1 MNERFDIAV
10 VGAGAAGLAAAVKA
24 ERAGARVVL
33 LEARD
38 RIGGRIFTHRDPLCA
53 TPIEL
58 GAEFVHGKSPH
69 FWRQLDRSGLRAA
82 RVGGHH
88 KCLDEGSYVECDDVV
103 GQLSTVLDAV
113 RLDTDRPVSEIL
125 AEAGLDSRAR
135 DRVVSYIEGFNAATA
150 GRASTIALQRQQKA
164 EAAIEGD
171 SSFRVLDGYESV
183 PLSLYRELAEP
194 ERTVRLNMI
203 VRAADWRPG
212 DVELKVEPAFG
223 GELTTVR
230 AGKVILTVPI
240 AVLRA
245 GAIDFHPEPPGLADA
260 LSRMET
266 GQAFRITLRFRRRFW
281 EDRNELKDLGFV
293 HAHGQPFPTWWTQNP
308 SEAPLLTAW
317 AGGPAAERIL
327 DAGRPL
333 ETAIATCAAVFQTN
347 PDIVREELCASYFH
361 DWRADQFS
369 RGAYTWVAAGALAA
383 LEKLTRP
390 IENTI
395 FIAGE
400 ATDTEG
406 HWGTVHGAIA
416 SGERAAGQAMRGN
429 LTRV

>member
-1 MNERFDIAV
+1 MNGLFDIAV

-24 ERAGARVVL
+24 ERAGARVVV
-33 LEARD
+33 LEARN

-69 FWRQLDRSGLRAA
+69 LWRQLDRSGLRAA
-82 RVGGHH
+82 RVSGDH
-88 KCLDEGSYVECDDVV
+88 KCLDEGSYVECDNVV
-103 GQLSTVLDAV
+103 DQFSTVLNHA
-113 RLDTDRPVSEIL
+113 RLDTDRPVSEVL
-125 AEAGLDSRAR
+125 ADAGLDSRAR
-135 DRVVSYIEGFNAATA
+135 NRVVSYIEGFNAATA
-150 GRASTIALQRQQKA
+150 SRASTMALQRQRKA
-164 EAAIEGD
+164 EDDIEGD

-194 ERTVRLNMI
+194 DRTVRLSTI
-203 VRAADWRPG
+203 VRAVEWRPG
-212 DVELKVEPAFG
+212 EVELRIESALG
-223 GELTTVR
+223 GDLATIR
-230 AGKVILTVPI
+230 AGKVIVTVPI

-245 GAIDFHPEPPGLADA
+245 GAPEFHPEPAGLADA
-260 LSRMET
+260 LSQMET
-266 GQAFRITLRFRRRFW
+266 GQALRITLRFRRRFW

-293 HAHGQPFPTWWTQNP
+293 HAYGQPFPTWWTQNP

-317 AGGPAAERIL
+317 AGGPAAERLL

-333 ETAIATCAAVFQTN
+333 ETAIATCAAVFRTD
-347 PDIVREELCASYFH
+347 PDIVREELCATYFH

-369 RGAYTWVAAGALAA
+369 RSSYTWVAAGSLPALA
-383 LEKLTRP
+383 KLTRP

-406 HWGTVHGAIA
+406 HWGMVHGAVA
-416 SGERAAGQAMRGN
+416 SGERAAGQAMR
-429 LTRV
+429 